1 MRSDEQ
7 TVVEEETD
15 DASAEPVDFDSVV
28 LERLIGE
35 VRAGEPVLTGGH
47 YDRVHNRHNR

>member
-7 TVVEEETD
+7 TVVEEE
-15 DASAEPVDFDSVV
+15 AEEVVAESVDLDSVV
-28 LERLIGE
+28 LQRLIAE
-35 VRAGEPVLTGGH
+35 VRAGEPVLTGGQ